1 MLSQRVKTV
10 FVFFGVALFLAF
22 FPIYEFSQRVP
33 TLGEI
38 LAMSAGVLIGLG
50 VSLYMNQLWDPVVL
64 RPTRPDTTDPN
75 VWWLRHAQVIS
86 VLLGVGL
93 SAISR
98 LALGQE
104 LTSIIAVGVFMA
116 GITLFLNFV
125 FLLLWYWPR

>member
-1 MLSQRVKTV
+1 MVSQRLKSALG
-10 FVFFGVALFLAF
+10 FLGVALFLAF

-38 LAMSAGVLIGLG
+38 VAMMAGLLIGLG
-50 VSLYMNQLWDPVVL
+50 VSFYLNQLWDPVEL

-75 VWWLRHAQVIS
+75 TWWLRHAQVIS

-98 LALGQE
+98 LVLGQE
-104 LTSIIAVGVFMA
+104 LTSIVALGVGVA
-116 GITLFLNFV
+116 GITFLLSSV
-125 FLLLWYWPR
+125 FRLLWYWP